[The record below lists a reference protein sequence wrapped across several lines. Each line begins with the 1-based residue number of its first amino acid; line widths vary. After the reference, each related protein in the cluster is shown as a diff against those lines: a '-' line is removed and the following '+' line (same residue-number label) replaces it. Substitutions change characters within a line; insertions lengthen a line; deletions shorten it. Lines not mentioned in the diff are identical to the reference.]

1 MNPSLDSHIAS
12 HPVSKLSEF
21 LAAAGSRKDG
31 YRAIVNGKVYFDLN
45 RDLVTNDDAPVYRDQ
60 IAWEMDQALRKHPP
74 IEIGSTGQIKIC
86 VDAKLIYEEHLAE
99 IIRVDPGSFWVKL
112 PGSSL
117 MEIKHASIPA
127 LIAAGRMKAVLHANS
142 AVLTYER
149 LAKATTDQL
158 ATALE
163 RFKQLELWIEG
174 SAETKKGR
182 TQRRLLKRYQQA
194 EASAG
199 SGLLG
204 LLSREHDRGNR
215 TSRLMPAIEQE
226 IASHIECEYLTVT
239 APSVATTLRILNH
252 RLREKGLPPINR
264 KTLVKRIQ
272 MIKPEVIAQ
281 ARHGHKV
288 ANAVRPPHELVGPSP
303 HGDRAFEVGHI
314 DSTQLDVEVTSERTG
329 ASLGRPWVTVL
340 INANPS
346 MPLGWHISMS
356 KPDSD
361 SVLMA
366 LRDCVRRYS
375 RLPDTIVC
383 DLGSE
388 HSSISI
394 ETLCAAYSLTIVRRP
409 RGNPRFG
416 PIIESYFNTINKYFI
431 HQLKGSVK

>member
-1 MNPSLDSHIAS
+1 MNVSLESHVVT
-12 HPVSKLSEF
+12 HPVSKLGDF
-21 LAAAGSRKDG
+21 LAAAGSREEG
-31 YRAIVNGKVYFDLN
+31 YRAIVNGKVYFDLL
-45 RDLVTNDDAPVYRDQ
+45 RDLASNDDAPVYRDR

-74 IEIGSTGQIKIC
+74 IEIGSTGQIKIS
-86 VDAKLIYEEHLAE
+86 VGAKLIYDDQLAE
-99 IIRVDPGSFWVKL
+99 IVRVDLASFTLKL
-112 PGSSL
+112 SGISL

-127 LIAAGRMKAVLHANS
+127 LIADGRLKS
-142 AVLTYER
+142 APQGDSAAFTYGR
-149 LAKATTDQL
+149 LAKATKDQL
-158 ATALE
+158 VTVLD
-163 RFKQLELWIEG
+163 RFKQLEPWIDG
-174 SAETKKGR
+174 AAETKKGR
-182 TQRRLLKRYQQA
+182 TQRRQLKRYRQA

-204 LLSREHDRGNR
+204 LLSREQYRGNR
-215 TSRLMPAIEQE
+215 TTRLMPVVEQE
-226 IASHIECEYLTVT
+226 IASHIESEYLTVT

-252 RLREKGLPPINR
+252 RLREKSLPPINR

-314 DSTQLDVEVTSERTG
+314 DSTQLDVEVISERTG

-346 MPLGWHISMS
+346 MPLGWHISMD

-388 HSSISI
+388 HSSISL
-394 ETLCAAYSLTIVRRP
+394 EMLLAAYSLTIVRRP

-416 PIIESYFNTINKYFI
+416 PIIESYFNTINQYFI